1 MTRSPSLPI
10 HSLMLLS
17 LALAACT
24 QTPSTPAGDAAG
36 TTPPTEP
43 AKAMPNDA
51 LGGYHWRLQDATDA
65 QGRRIDALLVRPEQ
79 PISFDVVD
87 GRIRIANACNA
98 ISGAVRI
105 DGGTLTAGPLVST
118 KMACAD
124 PAVMALDDAIGQRLQ
139 GTIKFALTPADSP
152 QLVWTA
158 ANGDTL
164 RFVGEPTPE
173 TRYGSAGETV
183 FLEVAAN
190 TKPCQHPMMPT
201 PQRCLEVR
209 ERRYDAQGL
218 VVGTPGEWQL
228 FHDAIQGY
236 THEEGIRNVLRIK
249 RYAIPNPPMDA
260 PATAYVLEQSIES
273 EQVDP

>member
-1 MTRSPSLPI
+1 MTRSLSI

-24 QTPSTPAGDAAG
+24 QPLSPAAGDVAG

-65 QGRRIDALLVRPEQ
+65 QGKRIDTLLVRPEQ

-105 DGGTLTAGPLVST
+105 DGGTLTAGPLFST

-124 PAVMALDDAIGQRLQ
+124 PAVMAQ
-139 GTIKFALTPADSP
+139 T
-152 QLVWTA
+152 
-158 ANGDTL
+158 
-164 RFVGEPTPE
+164 
-173 TRYGSAGETV
+173 SARM
-183 FLEVAAN
+183 
-190 TKPCQHPMMPT
+190 H
-201 PQRCLEVR
+201 
-209 ERRYDAQGL
+209 
-218 VVGTPGEWQL
+218 
-228 FHDAIQGY
+228 
-236 THEEGIRNVLRIK
+236 
-249 RYAIPNPPMDA
+249 AIPLEYFELFWEACLDLLPARGADCDA
-260 PATAYVLEQSIES
+260 
-273 EQVDP
+273 

>member
-1 MTRSPSLPI
+1 MTRSLSI

-17 LALAACT
+17 LTLAACT
-24 QTPSTPAGDAAG
+24 QTPSIPAGDAAG

-51 LGGYHWRLQDATDA
+51 LGGHRWQLQDATDA

-105 DGGTLTAGPLVST
+105 DGETLTAGPLVST

-139 GTIKFALTPADSP
+139 GTIKFASTPGDPP

-183 FLEVAAN
+183 FLEVAAK

-228 FHDAIQGY
+228 FHDAIEGY